1 MAHTCLNYYCLK
13 YVRVYIGTEAV
24 GRNAARGLEFV
35 TFLSDDRVSHRSITR
50 IR

>member
-13 YVRVYIGTEAV
+13 YVRVYIGTGAV
-24 GRNAARGLEFV
+24 VRNAARSLELV
-35 TFLSDDRVSHRSITR
+35 TFLSGDRVSRRFTIR